1 VFFYSSTSIK
11 RLVRLIVT
19 LTVLAFLAAPVFL
32 FYFVEN
38 RAANLTMLVVFAV
51 GFAVALALGTKSR
64 NVEIFAVMAG

>member
-19 LTVLAFLAAPVFL
+19 LTVLAFLVAPVFL

-38 RAANLTMLVVFAV
+38 RTANLTMLVVFAV